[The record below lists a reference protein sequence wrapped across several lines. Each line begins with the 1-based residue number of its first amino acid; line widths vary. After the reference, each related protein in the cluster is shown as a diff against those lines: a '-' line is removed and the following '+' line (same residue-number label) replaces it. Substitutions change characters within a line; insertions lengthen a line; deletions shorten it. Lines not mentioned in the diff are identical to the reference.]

1 MRNTDKSGEDEI
13 MGNSST
19 VTKKELRVPFW

>member
-13 MGNSST
+13 MGNGST